1 MQPLRSSVKS
11 FGIYVSTP
19 FWVETRIGAAEG
31 IKMVYVSFADFFEQ
45 EARKNIS
52 QK

>member
-11 FGIYVSTP
+11 FGTYVSTP

-31 IKMVYVSFADFFEQ
+31 IKMVYVSFAYFFYK
-45 EARKNIS
+45 EALKNIS
-52 QK
+52 KK